1 MWKQQGIDSGLF
13 SRSLMRYAEQVIKEG
28 ATNPVKGES
37 PCLGQSEFSHVS
49 HMFQVLVHALWDV
62 LLGCRAEQCMS
73 WVASIDVSILM
84 VHAEVAHTSSHI

>member
-1 MWKQQGIDSGLF
+1 MYMWKQQGIDSGLF
-13 SRSLMRYAEQVIKEG
+13 SRSLMRYAEQAIKEG

-62 LLGCRAEQCMS
+62 RLGCRAEQ
-73 WVASIDVSILM
+73 
-84 VHAEVAHTSSHI
+84 